1 MYCWIHNH
9 QSILEKASILYKND
23 ISLQHMWILNRLAYK
38 TVLPRHEPFKQNE
51 NSLLIAL
58 FFKFIINPRQTI
70 AYNLKYI
77 HDRIS

>member
-1 MYCWIHNH
+1 
-9 QSILEKASILYKND
+9 
-23 ISLQHMWILNRLAYK
+23 MWILNRFAYK